1 MVELLAFD
9 IEVKPFGNSAHVI
22 LPKEFTGERVD
33 IVRRGLA
40 PHFAL
45 EFRKAGEDASV
56 LTLVVQSVSALM
68 GEDGCSGIV
77 VRGAYGPARDR
88 LVKPLRDLE
97 ARTRRERLS
106 LLVLKDGHTPVVR
119 IERARVAIGT
129 AKLWSTGFSF
139 VVLAEDEDVLDAEAL
154 SPPLPE
160 RAWTRQIRA

>member
-45 EFRKAGEDASV
+45 EFRKAGEGASV

-97 ARTRRERLS
+97 ARTRRDRLD

-119 IERARVAIGT
+119 IDEVRVHT
-129 AKLWSTGFSF
+129 MKLWSTGFSF
-139 VVLAEDEDVLDAEAL
+139 AVPAEDEDILDADGMN
-154 SPPLPE
+154 PPLLE
-160 RAWTRQIRA
+160 RSWTRQVRA